1 MSKTYSVS
9 KFEFGSLEL
18 ICYLV
23 LEIWCFNFPGAN
35 SFIKPVKNRF
45 EHSSANGPRLI

>member
-1 MSKTYSVS
+1 MTETYSVS

-23 LEIWCFNFPGAN
+23 LEIWCFNFPDAN
-35 SFIKPVKNRF
+35 SFIEPVKNGF
-45 EHSSANGPRLI
+45 QHSSANGPGLI